1 MENKKIVTDFAARRN
16 AFRERERIRNL
27 MDLIPKGGAS
37 VLDAGARDGRVSV
50 LLADHFETVTA
61 LDQNNPTVRHRKVT
75 AVQGDITSLG
85 FPDNSF
91 DCVICTEV
99 LEHVPEHLLGKAC
112 SELQRVAGKYLVVG
126 VPYRQDLRV
135 SRTTC
140 NLCGKKN
147 PPWGHVN
154 AFDEERLKR
163 LFPGLEIETVSNVST
178 TRAATNSVSAL
189 LMDLAGN
196 PYGTYDQEESCIHCG
211 APLGT
216 PPPRNLFQKGCTRL
230 AFWLNEA
237 QERFAPPRP
246 NWIHILFRKP
256 AVAARAENVKP
267 VPRPDI
273 RNRLLAT
280 GTSSETRV

>member
-1 MENKKIVTDFAARRN
+1 MEYKKTVTDFATHRN
-16 AFRERERIRNL
+16 AFRERERVRNL
-27 MDLIPKGGAS
+27 MEMVPKGGGS

-75 AVQGDITSLG
+75 TVQGDITSLK

-99 LEHVPEHLLGKAC
+99 LEHVPERLLEKAC
-112 SELQRVAGKYLVVG
+112 SELQRVAQKYLLVG

-140 NLCGKKN
+140 NLCGGKN

-154 AFDEERLKR
+154 AFDEERLKQ
-163 LFPGLEIETVSNVST
+163 LFPGLEIETISSVST
-178 TRAATNSVSAL
+178 TRAVTNSVSTL
-189 LMDLAGN
+189 LMDWAGN

-211 APLGT
+211 ARLRP
-216 PPPRNLFQKGCTRL
+216 PPPRNLFQRGCTRL

-237 QERFAPPRP
+237 QERFAPSRP

-256 AVAARAENVKP
+256 TVAARAENVIP
-267 VPRPDI
+267 VRPDA
-273 RNRLLAT
+273 RNHLRST
-280 GTSSETRV
+280 VVSRETRA